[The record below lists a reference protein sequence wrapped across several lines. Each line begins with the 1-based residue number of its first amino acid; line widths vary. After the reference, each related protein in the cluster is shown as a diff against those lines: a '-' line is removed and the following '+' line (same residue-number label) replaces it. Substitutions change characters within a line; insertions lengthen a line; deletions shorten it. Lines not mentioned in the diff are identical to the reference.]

1 MKEFIVFNSTV
12 LDSDQHEFAKMI
24 YDFDAHER
32 MIGKGKR
39 NKIKIVTLNN
49 IDYNIKNFKLPN
61 FINQI
66 VYKFFRKSKA
76 RRSFEYAEKLLSLQI
91 KTPKPIA
98 FFEYTTPLLFKK
110 SYYISEHLAYELTYR
125 ELINIPDYPNHEE
138 ILRLF
143 TQFTFQLHE
152 KGINFLDH
160 SPGNT
165 LIRKINNGYEFYLV
179 DLNRMEFHEM
189 SFDAR
194 MKNFAKL
201 SPKEKMLE
209 VMADEYAKC
218 YTIKSKTEIMDV
230 MGMYAKKFSE
240 RYKKKERFKAKYYFW
255 RNKS

>member
-1 MKEFIVFNSTV
+1 MKEFKVFNSTV
-12 LDSDQHEFAKMI
+12 EAENQQKFLQMI
-24 YDFDAHER
+24 HDFDAHER

-39 NKIKIVTLNN
+39 NKIKIVTLNA

-61 FINQI
+61 AINQV

-76 RRSFEYAEKLLSLQI
+76 KRSFEFANKLLSFGI

-98 FFEYTTPLLFKK
+98 YFEYTTPLLFKK
-110 SYYISEHLAYELTYR
+110 SYYISEHLEYELTYR

-143 TQFTFQLHE
+143 TRFTFQLHE

-165 LIRKINNGYEFYLV
+165 LIRKVNGEYEFYLV
-179 DLNRMEFHEM
+179 DLNRMEFQDM

-201 SPKEKMLE
+201 SPKDKMLE
-209 VMADEYAKC
+209 VMSDEYAKL
-218 YTIKSKTEIMDV
+218 YTKKNKAEITEV
-230 MGMYAKKFSE
+230 MYAHSKEFSG
-240 RYKKKERFKAKYYFW
+240 RYQKQEKFKAKYYFW
-255 RNKS
+255 RK

>member
-1 MKEFIVFNSTV
+1 MKEFKVFHPE
-12 LDSDQHEFAKMI
+12 LKEAQQHEFTQLI
-24 YDFDAHER
+24 HDFDAHER

-39 NKIKIVTLNN
+39 NKIKIVTL
-49 IDYNIKNFKLPN
+49 DDVEYNIKNFKLPN
-61 FINQI
+61 AVNQV

-76 RRSFEYAEKLLSLQI
+76 RRSFEFANKLLSFGI

-143 TQFTFQLHE
+143 TRFTFQLHE

-165 LIRKINNGYEFYLV
+165 LIRKVNGEYEFYLV

-201 SPKEKMLE
+201 SPKDNMLAI
-209 VMADEYAKC
+209 MSDEYAKL
-218 YTIKSKTEIMDV
+218 YTKKSKAEITEV
-230 MGMYAKKFSE
+230 MYAHSKKFSE
-240 RYKKKERFKAKYYFW
+240 RYNKQERFKAKYYFW
-255 RNKS
+255 RKKR